1 MPPIEMDITT
11 PAEHACA
18 IDSSGWKVYEQGE
31 PNQFYVEKNG
41 RDWLA
46 VVQLNGQMPLHEQ
59 RHVMRLFARAPE
71 LLASLQQ
78 IERLSREADRQA
90 VDVASMLGDIA
101 REAVKAFTA
110 GEQV

>member
-1 MPPIEMDITT
+1 
-11 PAEHACA
+11 
-18 IDSSGWKVYEQGE
+18 
-31 PNQFYVEKNG
+31 
-41 RDWLA
+41 
-46 VVQLNGQMPLHEQ
+46 
-59 RHVMRLFARAPE
+59 MRLFARAPE